1 MAKTLN
7 MADLRSKSD
16 EELATFITST
26 TKDLVEVRF
35 QNYTNQLADTSRIG
49 KLRRD
54 LARALSEKTQRAAKA
69 AVKA

>member
-16 EELATFITST
+16 EDLASFIST
-26 TKDLVEVRF
+26 ATKDLLEARF

-54 LARALSEKTQRAAKA
+54 LARALTEKSQRAAKA
-69 AVKA
+69 AAKA